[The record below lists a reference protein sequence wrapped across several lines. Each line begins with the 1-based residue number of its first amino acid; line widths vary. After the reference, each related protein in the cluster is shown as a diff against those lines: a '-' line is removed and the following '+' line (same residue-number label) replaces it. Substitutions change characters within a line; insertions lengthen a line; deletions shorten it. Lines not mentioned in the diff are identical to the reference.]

1 MYLSDGSVPLVS
13 NFTNP
18 NDFEGW
24 TCGKIT
30 KCGKFG
36 NLCGGALVKGY
47 AQDIRK
53 TFNLPAGTYALT
65 LDFIKIDDWLVRVRF
80 VGCHHGVVLV

>member
-1 MYLSDGSVPLVS
+1 MYLSDGSGALVS

-18 NDFEGW
+18 NDLDGW

-30 KCGKFG
+30 RCGKFG

-47 AQDIRK
+47 RQDIRK
-53 TFNLPAGTYALT
+53 TFNLPAGKYSVT
-65 LDFIKIDDWLVRVRF
+65 LDFIKIDSWLVHVRL
-80 VGCHHGVVLV
+80 VICHHGVVLV